1 MTLAS
6 VTVLSGAITLGVASV
21 FTGFEKMKL
30 NSYLVVIYAVVQS
43 VLGPSLVYF
52 GYGAMGAIIGYTVA
66 SVLQAVIALIFLYF
80 FVFKKLP
87 VCESKQ
93 V

>member
-30 NSYLVVIYAVVQS
+30 NSYLVIIYAVVQS

-52 GYGAMGAIIGYTVA
+52 GYGAMGAIIGYTIGFGA
-66 SVLQAVIALIFLYF
+66 SSSYCIDLPLFLYIQ
-80 FVFKKLP
+80 KT
-87 VCESKQ
+87 S
-93 V
+93 